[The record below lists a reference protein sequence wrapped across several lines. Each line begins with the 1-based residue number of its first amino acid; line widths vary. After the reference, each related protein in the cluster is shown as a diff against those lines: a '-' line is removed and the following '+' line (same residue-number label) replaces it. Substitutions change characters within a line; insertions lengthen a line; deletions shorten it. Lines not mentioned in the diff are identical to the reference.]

1 MIELDL
7 TEAQQ
12 NIKAMLHWF
21 AESEMRPIALECDR
35 TKEIPMSFFKKTM
48 QVGLA
53 GSSTPRDFGESDNI
67 PGVTGENKEKQSNR
81 IAILGSEELAW
92 GDPALIL
99 TFPGPGLGGPPVRF
113 TGTPEQQKRAFSVFA
128 DKDMPHWGAYALT
141 EPGAGSDVA
150 GIATT
155 CRKDGNHY
163 ILNGRKCYIT
173 NGARA
178 DWNVV
183 FATIDKSQGR
193 AAHRAFL
200 VFKGTPGFSVGKI
213 EDKLGLRASE
223 TAELVLE
230 DCRVHEDDLLG
241 GEAQYTSASK
251 EGFRTA
257 MKTFDNTRPLVAA
270 MAVGIARAA
279 WEIARDWVKE
289 HYDLKRP
296 IPRYHVIADTL
307 ATMER
312 EIDAARLLCWKAAW
326 MGDLDLPNTRE
337 SSVAKSY
344 AAEVGQRVT
353 SQAIQLMGYEGTY
366 HHRMVEKLFRDVKVY
381 DIFEGT
387 GQIQRI
393 VISRRILQGLTA

>member
-1 MIELDL
+1 MIDLELTD
-7 TEAQQ
+7 AQQ
-12 NIKAMLHWF
+12 NVREMLHWF
-21 AESEMRPIALECDR
+21 AKTEMRPIALESDR
-35 TKEIPMSFFKKTM
+35 TSKIPLSFFKKTM
-48 QVGLA
+48 EMGLA
-53 GSSTPRDFGESDNI
+53 GGTSPGEVGKSDETDAE
-67 PGVTGENKEKQSNR
+67 GKAEKEGNR
-81 IAILGSEELAW
+81 LAVIGSEELAW

-99 TFPGPGLGGPPVRF
+99 TFPGPGLGGPPVMY
-113 TGTPEQQKRAFSVFA
+113 TGTSDQKERAFRIFRE
-128 DKDMPHWGAYALT
+128 DRENPHWGAYALT

-150 GIATT
+150 GISTT
-155 CRKDGNHY
+155 CHKDGNHY
-163 ILNGRKCYIT
+163 VLNGRKCFIT

-183 FATIDKSQGR
+183 FATLDKSQGR

-200 VFKGTPGFSVGKI
+200 VFKDTPGFSVGKI

-230 DCRVHEDDLLG
+230 DCRVHQDDLLG
-241 GEAQYTSASK
+241 GEERYTAASK

-279 WEIARDWVKE
+279 FEMTRDWVKE

-296 IPRYHVIADTL
+296 IPRYHLIAETL
-307 ATMER
+307 ANMER
-312 EIDAARLLCWKAAW
+312 EINAARLLCWKAAW
-326 MGDLDLPNTRE
+326 MGDLGIPNSRE
-337 SSVAKSY
+337 SSVSKSY
-344 AAEVGQRVT
+344 SAEVGQRVT
-353 SQAIQLMGYEGTY
+353 SQAIQIMGYEGTY
-366 HHRMVEKLFRDVKVY
+366 HHQMVEKLFRDVKVF

-393 VISRRILQGLTA
+393 VISRRILKGLSK

>member
-1 MIELDL
+1 MEL
-7 TEAQQ
+7 
-12 NIKAMLHWF
+12 
-21 AESEMRPIALECDR
+21 
-35 TKEIPMSFFKKTM
+35 
-48 QVGLA
+48 GLA
-53 GSSTPRDFGESDNI
+53 GSATPRDFGDSDMLDKSGI
-67 PGVTGENKEKQSNR
+67 ARPTKKEKQNNR
-81 IAILGSEELAW
+81 IAIIGSEELAW

-113 TGTPEQQKRAFSVFA
+113 TGTPEQQTRAFAVFA
-128 DKDMPHWGAYALT
+128 DKENPHWGAYALT

-150 GIATT
+150 SIATT

-163 ILNGRKCYIT
+163 ILNGTKCFIT

-183 FATIDKSQGR
+183 FATVDKSQGR

-200 VFKGTPGFSVGKI
+200 VFKDTPGFSVGKI

-230 DCRVHEDDLLG
+230 DCRVHVDDLLG
-241 GEAQYTSASK
+241 GEKQYTSASK

-279 WEIARDWVKE
+279 FEIARDWVKE

-296 IPRYHVIADTL
+296 IPRYHVMADTL
-307 ATMER
+307 ASMER
-312 EIDAARLLCWKAAW
+312 EIHAARLLCWKAAW

-337 SSVAKSY
+337 ASVAKAYS
-344 AAEVGQRVT
+344 AEVGQRVT
-353 SQAIQLMGYEGTY
+353 AQAIQLMGYEGTY
-366 HHRMVEKLFRDVKVY
+366 HHQMVEKLFRDVKVY

-387 GQIQRI
+387 GQIMRI
-393 VISRRILQGLTA
+393 VISRRLLQGVAG

>member
-1 MIELDL
+1 MIELEL
-7 TEAQQ
+7 TDAQQ
-12 NIKAMLHWF
+12 NIRSMLHWF
-21 AESEMRPIALECDR
+21 AENEMRPIALEADR
-35 TKEIPMSFFKKTM
+35 TGEIPLAFFKKTM
-48 QVGLA
+48 QMGLA
-53 GSSTPRDFGESDNI
+53 GGAQPRDFGDTDMI
-67 PGVTGENKEKQSNR
+67 PAKERQSNR
-81 IAILGSEELAW
+81 VAIIGSEELAW

-113 TGTPEQQKRAFSVFA
+113 TGTPEQQKRAFAVFA
-128 DKDMPHWGAYALT
+128 DTENPHWGAYALT

-150 GIATT
+150 NISTT

-163 ILNGRKCYIT
+163 VINGRKCFIT

-183 FATIDKSQGR
+183 FATIDKAQGR

-223 TAELVLE
+223 TAELVFE

-241 GEAQYTSASK
+241 GEKQYTSASK

-279 WEIARDWVKE
+279 FEIARDWVRE
-289 HYDLKRP
+289 RYDLKRP
-296 IPRYHVIADTL
+296 IPRYHVIADML
-307 ATMER
+307 ATMDR
-312 EIDAARLLCWKAAW
+312 EIQAARLLCWKAAW
-326 MGDLDLPNTRE
+326 MGDLDLPNSRE
-337 SSVAKSY
+337 ASVAKSY

-353 SQAIQLMGYEGTY
+353 SQAIQIMGYEGTY
-366 HHRMVEKLFRDVKVY
+366 HHRMVEKFFRDVKVY

-393 VISRRILQGLTA
+393 VISRRILQGLTG

>member
-1 MIELDL
+1 MIELEL

-12 NIKAMLHWF
+12 NVRSMLHWF
-21 AESEMRPIALECDR
+21 AETEMRPLALECDR
-35 TKEIPMSFFKKTM
+35 TMEVPLSFLKKTM
-48 QVGLA
+48 EMGLA
-53 GSSTPRDFGESDNI
+53 GSSQPRDFGETDL
-67 PGVTGENKEKQSNR
+67 PGLSSTKKEKQSNR
-81 IAILGSEELAW
+81 LAILGSEELAW

-99 TFPGPGLGGPPVRF
+99 AFPGPGLGGPPVRF
-113 TGTPEQQKRAFSVFA
+113 TGTPEQQKRAFAVFA
-128 DKDMPHWGAYALT
+128 DREMPHWGAYALT

-150 GIATT
+150 NISTT
-155 CRKDGNHY
+155 CRKDGNY
-163 ILNGRKCYIT
+163 YVLNGRKCFIT

-183 FATIDKSQGR
+183 FATADKSQGR

-230 DCRVHEDDLLG
+230 DCRVHVDDLLG
-241 GEAQYTSASK
+241 GEQQYTSASK

-279 WEIARDWVKE
+279 YEMARDWVKE

-312 EIDAARLLCWKAAW
+312 EIHAARLLCWKAAW
-326 MGDLDLPNTRE
+326 MGDLDLTNARE
-337 SSVAKSY
+337 ASVAKSY
-344 AAEVGQRVT
+344 SAEVGQRVT
-353 SQAIQLMGYEGTY
+353 SQAIQIMGYEGTY

>member
-1 MIELDL
+1 MIDL
-7 TEAQQ
+7 EMTDAQQ
-12 NIKAMLHWF
+12 NVREMLHWF
-21 AESEMRPIALECDR
+21 AKNEMRPIALEADR
-35 TKEIPMSFFKKTM
+35 TGEIPLAFFKKTM
-48 QVGLA
+48 EMGLA
-53 GSSTPRDFGESDNI
+53 GGGVDDTEAGEKAE
-67 PGVTGENKEKQSNR
+67 GGKKGEKQTNR
-81 IAILGSEELAW
+81 IAVIASEELAW

-113 TGTPEQQKRAFSVFA
+113 TGTKDQQERAFRIFRE
-128 DKDMPHWGAYALT
+128 DKENPHWGAYALT

-150 GIATT
+150 GISTT
-155 CRKDGNHY
+155 CRKDGDHY
-163 ILNGRKCYIT
+163 VLNGRKCFIT

-183 FATIDKSQGR
+183 FATTDKSQGR

-200 VFKGTPGFSVGKI
+200 VFKDAPGFSVGKI

-230 DCRVHEDDLLG
+230 DCRVHKDDLLG
-241 GEAQYTSASK
+241 GEDRYTSASK

-279 WEIARDWVKE
+279 FEIARDWVKE
-289 HYDLKRP
+289 NYDLKRP
-296 IPRYHVIADTL
+296 IPRYHLMADKL
-307 ATMER
+307 ANMER
-312 EIDAARLLCWKAAW
+312 EINAARLLCWKASW
-326 MGDLDLPNTRE
+326 MGDLDIPNSRE
-337 SSVAKSY
+337 ASVSKSY
-344 AAEVGQRVT
+344 SAEVGQRVT
-353 SQAIQLMGYEGTY
+353 AQAMEIMGHQGTY
-366 HHRMVEKLFRDVKVY
+366 HHQMVEKLFRDVKVF

-393 VISRRILQGLTA
+393 VISRRILQGFSN